1 VGPTDFSCRP
11 LRQGCDG
18 IASAVF
24 RGCAR
29 APWYHRERDQHL
41 QVIYADGGASL
52 LNPEVP
58 GELQLT
64 WFFLSVFIRGQNVF
78 MFWPQMNTDEH
89 G

>member
-1 VGPTDFSCRP
+1 LLQLDFSDVS
-11 LRQGCDG
+11 L
-18 IASAVF
+18 AA
-24 RGCAR
+24 
-29 APWYHRERDQHL
+29 
-41 QVIYADGGASL
+41 IYADGGASL